1 MTEGVT
7 ASPQGAYASERLTET
22 AALSCFVKFLIIG
35 AFLRELSCCPTN
47 VGNRTEGVKEAVP
60 FGKQK
65 QHVGNRT
72 EGVKEAVP
80 FGKQKQRFS
89 PLKSVKNGENVS
101 NLGQFYP
108 QIV

>member
-65 QHVGNRT
+65 Q
-72 EGVKEAVP
+72 
-80 FGKQKQRFS
+80 RFS